1 MPKQTFFKLIKEK
14 QEHII
19 NAAISEF
26 SNLSFNEVKISDIVN
41 KAKIPRSSFYDYF
54 EDKTDLYRYIIL
66 IIKEEKTKFIA
77 ESFEKYEEGFFEEF
91 REFFKAGAKFAFMK
105 PEYYKIGNKM
115 YENIEIVKDILGID
129 VEEFDASKVFEPMIK
144 IGIESGELRSDIDVK
159 FITKA
164 IYILSSNFIAKGFE
178 EEEGMTDKYIEEVT
192 DKILEFIRYG
202 IASSKK

>member
-1 MPKQTFFKLIKEK
+1 MKDLGVDYLPKQTFFKLIKEK

-19 NAAISEF
+19 NVAISEF
-26 SNLSFNEVKISDIVN
+26 SNQSFNEVKISDIVN

-66 IIKEEKTKFIA
+66 LIKEEKTKFIA

-91 REFFKAGAKFAFMK
+91 
-105 PEYYKIGNKM
+105 
-115 YENIEIVKDILGID
+115 
-129 VEEFDASKVFEPMIK
+129 DASKVFEPVIK
-144 IGIESGELRSDIDVK
+144 TGIESGELRSDIDVK
-159 FITKA
+159 FIEKA